1 MTVSIPQQKFREV
14 VFQLLFSNDLANPVP
29 LDMENL
35 LIKELSISRKTVREA
50 QEKVDK
56 IQESLKKINELI
68 ITASTSYAFSR
79 IQKVELNILR
89 LGVYELLFDDEIPQK
104 VAIAEAIR
112 LAKKFSTRES
122 ASFINAVLDSL
133 MIKDDPSIKENKER
147 LREKFEE
154 MMESEEIA
162 GEAALHMEKKID
174 ENNIEDTEGNI
185 P

>member
-1 MTVSIPQQKFREV
+1 MSIPQQKFREV
-14 VFQLLFSNDLANPVP
+14 IFQLLFCYDLASPNPQ
-29 LDMENL
+29 DMENL
-35 LIKELSISRKTVREA
+35 LTKELSISRKTVREA

-56 IQESLKKINELI
+56 IQVLLKKIDDLI
-68 ITASTSYAFSR
+68 ISASTSYTFSR

-89 LGVYELLFDDEIPQK
+89 LGIYELLFDDEIPQK

-133 MIKDDPSIKENKER
+133 MIKDAPSSKEDNEI
-147 LREKFEE
+147 LRETFDE
-154 MMESEEIA
+154 MIASEEIA

-174 ENNIEDTEGNI
+174 EDNIEHTEGNT